1 MPKNCMGMGGVTMEF
16 KAFQLIIGGQIPTTN
31 EILSIA
37 AHGQSTYRS
46 ATELYLIERSMED
59 DNRFLWISCRY
70 DNAELYSDEVYDEE
84 SEQLQKNPRRKSQ
97 VEPRKQLFICYDIA
111 QAVLYLSDP
120 AKKAFVK
127 GYFHLTLQKTV
138 EIKNI
143 YSSIDDFEA
152 TVRFLKSARF
162 AQRRCTY
169 NLTEDSIFNRVSN
182 IYGFDIPDK
191 IKLKIDWTQIPI
203 ENARG
208 FIRRMKNMYD
218 SGACDD
224 IIFIGLDDNQVEQ
237 SFNLST
243 IIKSININVTKDENQ
258 HYDSDEVK
266 NSLLH
271 EIR

>member
-1 MPKNCMGMGGVTMEF
+1 MEF

-127 GYFHLTLQKTV
+127 GYFH
-138 EIKNI
+138 
-143 YSSIDDFEA
+143 F
-152 TVRFLKSARF
+152 
-162 AQRRCTY
+162 
-169 NLTEDSIFNRVSN
+169 
-182 IYGFDIPDK
+182 G
-191 IKLKIDWTQIPI
+191 
-203 ENARG
+203 
-208 FIRRMKNMYD
+208 
-218 SGACDD
+218 
-224 IIFIGLDDNQVEQ
+224 QVE
-237 SFNLST
+237 
-243 IIKSININVTKDENQ
+243 
-258 HYDSDEVK
+258 
-266 NSLLH
+266 
-271 EIR
+271 